1 MNSSN
6 NNKSNNNIS
15 SATTNGHSP
24 QLVQVEPFT
33 SFPVIQT
40 KSFDITIANNVKQSD
55 LFVFINNP
63 ILGAID
69 AKLEWIQQSANNI
82 CRASFKAPI
91 VGSYLVTIELAT
103 NRPQPFKTEF
113 HAKAYDLAKVL
124 ISCSERRCALKES
137 FEFSV
142 DASEAGEGQ
151 LEIAVN
157 EGEIPNQVQVLDNG
171 KCIVNFFPEESI
183 PHVVDIKFN
192 GHNVNGC
199 PFVVEVDDN
208 ISHKSSNHQQTHDF
222 PSQITSHK
230 PPISGIPTLKKEERI
245 LVDTPA
251 IFSLEN
257 IIDLV
262 DQIDENDLQII
273 DPENQPVKYTAK
285 KDIVANGFRFEFVPP
300 VVGDYTIEVTPR
312 SRLNNKLPT
321 HLLEHFPCPLKVF
334 DFRQVIVSDV
344 TDGVIG
350 HPIFFFID
358 ASQAGSGNLEI
369 KVSSKTRTVP
379 NCPQSESN
387 ARIRVNFT
395 PTEAVDHHIDVNFN
409 GFPVPGNP
417 FLVKVAQ
424 FPQARLPVTSQDV
437 LKYVAINE
445 EISFYVDYLG
455 PREIGSRRVT
465 GQMISE
471 NSCQVNILTPDLVYA
486 KLNDIELLQPLD
498 KSEKQPRFK
507 INFKP
512 TRIGP
517 HKLFIT
523 VNNELLPSSP
533 IVSNVY
539 NINEVRV
546 SFESIKRASQAN
558 GSTAD
563 KEVVRPVGTI
573 NQPVTFTVDASRAG
587 EGTLALAVI
596 SSISQSLVQT
606 DVKVSEKGHG
616 LYNLTFV
623 PTEFASHSIDMS
635 FNDRVVPDSP
645 FIVDILDSDGRS
657 AIEHLKQQQTTTTA
671 TRQKPREDKDS
682 YDLRPMVQ
690 NFESLNLK
698 NGGNSPIGGKSK
710 TPLTTASQ
718 IQQRTRKSLAY
729 GLVNSSNVIY
739 LESGVLENPKS
750 QVSLYGPNDE
760 RVPFNLGKGSPQPG
774 EPKKSFIEYEPK
786 AIGKCV
792 DSFFFFFF
800 FFDTFK
806 LLNHV
811 RIVFYNFCSR
821 LDRVR

>member
-6 NNKSNNNIS
+6 QTP
-15 SATTNGHSP
+15 TTNGHS
-24 QLVQVEPFT
+24 QAIQVETFN
-33 SFPVIQT
+33 SFPVNQT
-40 KSFDITIANNVKQSD
+40 KSFDISIASHIKQSD
-55 LFVFINNP
+55 LNLSITNP

-69 AKLEWIQQSANNI
+69 AKLECIKSASSNTNSHT

-91 VGSYLVTIELAT
+91 VGSYLIAIELA
-103 NRPQPFKTEF
+103 NRPQHKAEF

-124 ISCSERRCALKES
+124 ISCSERKCAVNES
-137 FEFSV
+137 YEFSV

-171 KCIVNFFPEESI
+171 KCIVNFVPEESI

-199 PFVVEVDDN
+199 PFVVEVDSNAMTNYD
-208 ISHKSSNHQQTHDF
+208 KSEPQRNEQLSS
-222 PSQITSHK
+222 SQVLHAHRSQ
-230 PPISGIPTLKKEERI
+230 GMPTLRKEERV
-245 LVDTPA
+245 LVDSAA

-257 IIDLV
+257 VAELV
-262 DQIDENDLQII
+262 DQLDESADLQII
-273 DPENQPVKYTAK
+273 DPENQPVKYNIK
-285 KDIVANGFRFEFVPP
+285 KDIVTNGFRFEFVPS
-300 VVGDYTIEVTPR
+300 VVGDYTIELTPR
-312 SRLNNKLPT
+312 SRLGNKLPGT
-321 HLLEHFPCPLKVF
+321 LLEQFPFPLKVF

-379 NCPQSESN
+379 NRPQSESN

-409 GFPVPGNP
+409 GYPVPGNP

-437 LKYVAINE
+437 LKYIAINE
-445 EISFYVDYLG
+445 EINFHVDYLG
-455 PREIGSRRVT
+455 QKET
-465 GQMISE
+465 
-471 NSCQVNILTPDLVYA
+471 NSNRAAIPSQINAANCQVNVLTPDFVYT
-486 KLNDIELLQPLD
+486 KLTDIVLQPSD
-498 KSEKQPRFK
+498 KGEKQPRFK
-507 INFKP
+507 ISFKP
-512 TRIGP
+512 TCIGP
-517 HKLFIT
+517 HKLFIS

-546 SFESIKRASQAN
+546 SFEKMSQAARN
-558 GSTAD
+558 GTANG
-563 KEVVRPVGTI
+563 EQVSRPIGMI

-596 SSISQSLVQT
+596 SGISQSLVQT

-635 FNDRVVPDSP
+635 FNDRIVPDSP
-645 FIVDILDSDGRS
+645 YIVDILDANGRS
-657 AIEHLKQQQTTTTA
+657 SIEQQQQTTTSQ
-671 TRQKPREDKDS
+671 TREHTVQENSTDMRK
-682 YDLRPMVQ
+682 MVQ

-698 NGGNSPIGGKSK
+698 GANSPINGKSK
-710 TPLTTASQ
+710 ATMTTTQA
-718 IQQRTRKSLAY
+718 RTRKSLAY

-750 QVSLYGPNDE
+750 QVSLFGPKEE
-760 RVPFNLGKGSPQPG
+760 RVPFSLGKGSPQPG

-786 AIGKCV
+786 AIGKC
-792 DSFFFFFF
+792 
-800 FFDTFK
+800 
-806 LLNHV
+806 
-811 RIVFYNFCSR
+811 
-821 LDRVR
+821 